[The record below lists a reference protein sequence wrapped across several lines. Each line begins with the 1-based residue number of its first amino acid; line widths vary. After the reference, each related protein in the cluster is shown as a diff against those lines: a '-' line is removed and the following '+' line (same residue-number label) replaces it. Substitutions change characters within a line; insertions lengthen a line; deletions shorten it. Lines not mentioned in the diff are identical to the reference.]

1 MTAQVIWEFGDL
13 RFDYREM
20 AKGTADLEPDI
31 DALFQLPLTE
41 FTASRNTLASRL
53 KKEGRSEDVDRVKG
67 LAKPSASAWTVNQ
80 LFWRHPKEVDALL
93 AIGERFRKAQA
104 AQLAGKSSDMRGLLN
119 ERREALS
126 GLMKHASA
134 ILRESGHNPS
144 PDITR
149 RITTT
154 LEALATYGDT
164 PGAPRA
170 GRLTDDLDPPGFEA
184 LAALVPRDGGKKPS
198 EPTRVLEFRQQ
209 ERARRGK
216 DKKSADDQAARR
228 AKARAAV
235 KEAEQALREAQRDAE
250 RAQSAL
256 KKAAA
261 RAKTAQQE
269 KDDIEARYEKL
280 QAEAQEATKEARR
293 VAEDAENA
301 AQAVTDAERA
311 LEKARSTLETVE

>member
-1 MTAQVIWEFGDL
+1 
-13 RFDYREM
+13 M
-20 AKGTADLEPDI
+20 AKRTADLEPDL

-53 KKEGRSEDVDRVKG
+53 KKEGRAEDADRVKG
-67 LAKPSASAWTVNQ
+67 LVKPSASAWTVNQ
-80 LFWRHPKEVDALL
+80 LFWRHPKDIEALL
-93 AIGERFRKAQA
+93 AVGDRFRKAQA

-126 GLMKHASA
+126 TLMKHAGA
-134 ILRESGHNPS
+134 ILRESGHTTS
-144 PDITR
+144 PDMTR

-184 LAALVPRDGGKKPS
+184 LAALVPRDGGTKPS

-209 ERARRGK
+209 ERTKRGK
-216 DKKSADDQAARR
+216 DKKSGEDQAAQR
-228 AKARAAV
+228 AKAEAAV
-235 KEAEQALREAQRDAE
+235 KEAEKGLRDAQRDAE
-250 RAQSAL
+250 RAETAL

-261 RAKTAQQE
+261 RAKAAQKE
-269 KDDIEARYEKL
+269 KDEIEARYEKL

-293 VAEDAENA
+293 VAEEAENA

-311 LEKARSTLETVE
+311 LDKARSALEAIEQPS